1 MANQTTTTTMSSL
14 EAGVMDAIDTLTG
27 CPVCGMGTFAL
38 ALYSENGRVKV
49 ECGTCGSTRDFND
62 AHTPPA

>member
-1 MANQTTTTTMSSL
+1 
-14 EAGVMDAIDTLTG
+14 MDAMDALTG

-49 ECGTCGSTRDFND
+49 ECGTCGSTRDFED